1 MGGLTLSCWA
11 WTRERDIEVTVTRG
25 ILTIRAAECRITTS
39 PASRQPPARI
49 RPPSRSRG
57 E

>member
-57 E
+57 